1 MLRTRGAMQI
11 FCYARIDRHTSIILN
26 VESSDTI
33 DMVKS
38 KIHDRW
44 GMCPENQQL
53 YTGHSGKCGGVRMED
68 GKTLADYRVRR
79 EGTVSVEFVLTAAQT
94 VAKQQEE
101 LAEWRR
107 QMASFYPPS
116 PGTPRFTWTSQKCNA
131 DSQWSGCAIDGAAGS
146 AAKAFVHGW
155 GLCVCGDHV
164 MQNGVHTIAL
174 HVPPGGVPCGVM
186 PSVSLVEVNGEN
198 LSPAQEASLTTT
210 RFYQNEGLF
219 LLAADGNSYIRQGGL
234 QPPLPWQ
241 AGSSSSCSS
250 RVILQLQLPEADAGK
265 GATGKLVA
273 LDDCGKEK
281 MLLTGIP
288 CGRRLCW
295 AVHLSYEA
303 AIRIGH
309 PGEAVPRI
317 FVKTLEGETITI
329 EVESSNAIDVA
340 MVKSQIRA
348 KKGIPPDQQRLIFA
362 GKQLEDG
369 RTLAHYNIQRE
380 STLSCCAK
388 SETESEKQSQ
398 RKRKS
403 ESESE
408 SEIEIEREKEK
419 ERERE
424 RVLQAQQKAALE
436 AAKRDAEEAQ
446 LRAREAE
453 VAAQEEQRKA
463 QEARQ
468 MLVDA
473 SRRQAENGVITIPA
487 ADLDQPVNPMAG
499 GSLKD
504 VFRARLRRDV
514 AEVGRAGLEVA
525 VIHFRHGIGT
535 LAAELEI
542 FRKLGRHPNLTRLLA
557 VTRRDDGAVTSLVTE
572 FAPLGSLDDVLA
584 KIEERDE
591 RATTDVL
598 FAAAMQTL
606 DAMLQL
612 VEHKIVH
619 RDLALRN
626 LLAFAFDPEDS
637 SKVTV
642 KLTDYGLSAT
652 GTYVQKSTSSVGDGL
667 PFRWMSPEAIMK
679 HRWSE
684 KSDVWSF
691 AVTVWE
697 MFTHS
702 QIPYTFIANDSDVAQ
717 RVVEGTRLERPLE
730 PTECPESVFE
740 ILQRC
745 WAARAADRPDFA
757 VLKRLML
764 EEVKK
769 ATEGECCICMQ
780 KLPTRRLLALVPCG
794 HRCVCGDDA
803 AAVVGRTCPICRTGV
818 SEAIRVFD

>member
-1 MLRTRGAMQI
+1 MLRTRGAMII
-11 FCYARIDRHTSIILN
+11 FCYGVLDGHKSITLD

-53 YTGHSGKCGGVRMED
+53 YTGHHGRNGGVRMED
-68 GKTLADYRVRR
+68 GKTLADYRVRH

-94 VAKQQEE
+94 VAKRQKERAELQEAV
-101 LAEWRR
+101 AEWRR
-107 QMASFYPPS
+107 QMANFYPPS

-146 AAKAFVHGW
+146 AAKAFVNGW
-155 GLCVCGDHV
+155 GLCVCGDQV

-174 HVPPGGVPCGVM
+174 HVPPGGVPCGCM
-186 PSVSLVEVNGEN
+186 PEVNLVEVKGEN

-210 RFYQNEGLF
+210 HFYQNEGLF
-219 LLAADGNSYIRQGGL
+219 LLAADGNSYIRQGEL
-234 QPPLPWQ
+234 QVPWQ

-408 SEIEIEREKEK
+408 FCKPSK
-419 ERERE
+419 
-424 RVLQAQQKAALE
+424 
-436 AAKRDAEEAQ
+436 KR
-446 LRAREAE
+446 R
-453 VAAQEEQRKA
+453 
-463 QEARQ
+463 
-468 MLVDA
+468 
-473 SRRQAENGVITIPA
+473 SRRR
-487 ADLDQPVNPMAG
+487 
-499 GSLKD
+499 S
-504 VFRARLRRDV
+504 
-514 AEVGRAGLEVA
+514 
-525 VIHFRHGIGT
+525 
-535 LAAELEI
+535 
-542 FRKLGRHPNLTRLLA
+542 
-557 VTRRDDGAVTSLVTE
+557 
-572 FAPLGSLDDVLA
+572 
-584 KIEERDE
+584 
-591 RATTDVL
+591 
-598 FAAAMQTL
+598 
-606 DAMLQL
+606 AMLKRRNSERGRRRWQ
-612 VEHKIVH
+612 H
-619 RDLALRN
+619 RK
-626 LLAFAFDPEDS
+626 S
-637 SKVTV
+637 SARRRKR
-642 KLTDYGLSAT
+642 G
-652 GTYVQKSTSSVGDGL
+652 
-667 PFRWMSPEAIMK
+667 
-679 HRWSE
+679 
-684 KSDVWSF
+684 
-691 AVTVWE
+691 
-697 MFTHS
+697 
-702 QIPYTFIANDSDVAQ
+702 
-717 RVVEGTRLERPLE
+717 
-730 PTECPESVFE
+730 
-740 ILQRC
+740 RC
-745 WAARAADRPDFA
+745 
-757 VLKRLML
+757 
-764 EEVKK
+764 
-769 ATEGECCICMQ
+769 
-780 KLPTRRLLALVPCG
+780 
-794 HRCVCGDDA
+794 
-803 AAVVGRTCPICRTGV
+803 
-818 SEAIRVFD
+818 

>member
-1 MLRTRGAMQI
+1 
-11 FCYARIDRHTSIILN
+11 
-26 VESSDTI
+26 
-33 DMVKS
+33 
-38 KIHDRW
+38 
-44 GMCPENQQL
+44 
-53 YTGHSGKCGGVRMED
+53 MED

-219 LLAADGNSYIRQGGL
+219 LLAADGNS
-234 QPPLPWQ
+234 
-241 AGSSSSCSS
+241 CSS

-369 RTLAHYNIQRE
+369 RTLADYNIQKE
-380 STLSCCAK
+380 STLHLVLRLRGGMPEGRPKRETKTVERLVSEPVPEKK
-388 SETESEKQSQ
+388 SKP
-398 RKRKS
+398 KK
-403 ESESE
+403 
-408 SEIEIEREKEK
+408 
-419 ERERE
+419 
-424 RVLQAQQKAALE
+424 KAAKATKKAAKAEKGEKVKKPLSGYMLFCKHNRE
-436 AAKRDAEEAQ
+436 AAKKK
-446 LRAREAE
+446 LP
-453 VAAQEEQRKA
+453 
-463 QEARQ
+463 
-468 MLVDA
+468 
-473 SRRQAENGVITIPA
+473 S
-487 ADLDQPVNPMAG
+487 
-499 GSLKD
+499 
-504 VFRARLRRDV
+504 
-514 AEVGRAGLEVA
+514 GLESKA
-525 VIHFRHGIGT
+525 VM
-535 LAAELEI
+535 
-542 FRKLGRHPNLTRLLA
+542 PA
-557 VTRRDDGAVTSLVTE
+557 V
-572 FAPLGSLDDVLA
+572 A
-584 KIEERDE
+584 KILGE
-591 RATTDVL
+591 
-598 FAAAMQTL
+598 MW
-606 DAMLQL
+606 
-612 VEHKIVH
+612 
-619 RDLALRN
+619 
-626 LLAFAFDPEDS
+626 
-637 SKVTV
+637 SKESD
-642 KLTDYGLSAT
+642 KNKAIWKT
-652 GTYVQKSTSSVGDGL
+652 G
-667 PFRWMSPEAIMK
+667 
-679 HRWSE
+679 
-684 KSDVWSF
+684 
-691 AVTVWE
+691 
-697 MFTHS
+697 
-702 QIPYTFIANDSDVAQ
+702 
-717 RVVEGTRLERPLE
+717 
-730 PTECPESVFE
+730 
-740 ILQRC
+740 
-745 WAARAADRPDFA
+745 
-757 VLKRLML
+757 
-764 EEVKK
+764 KK
-769 ATEGECCICMQ
+769 
-780 KLPTRRLLALVPCG
+780 P
-794 HRCVCGDDA
+794 
-803 AAVVGRTCPICRTGV
+803 
-818 SEAIRVFD
+818 